1 MQTLATTITTVE
13 KTIGLLGEPKTG
25 PRNNEDA
32 QGEKK
37 QVREGEEEGQ
47 RKDEDIQGKQRQC
60 QANRHN
66 EREEVD
72 FMLDL
77 CQGALCKE
85 LSLETEVECFGEGRQ
100 PICWSLV
107 GLEHCHGG

>member
-1 MQTLATTITTVE
+1 MPKVRSSNKGRGKRRTRERQSHPREV
-13 KTIGLLGEPKTG
+13 KTMPS
-25 PRNNEDA
+25 
-32 QGEKK
+32 K
-37 QVREGEEEGQ
+37 Q
-47 RKDEDIQGKQRQC
+47 C
-60 QANRHN
+60 S

-77 CQGALCKE
+77 CQGALCEE